1 VQSTWNLLEPSAGE
15 ALRAAHDDGVL
26 VLVKEGVANGRLVV
40 EPPPPVTAVARR
52 LGVGPDAVALAGI
65 LAQPWVDVA
74 LSGAADPDQLRANL
88 AAAGI
93 GFTDDERAALTGVA
107 ETAGD
112 YWAHRATL
120 PWV

>member
-1 VQSTWNLLEPSAGE
+1 MGT
-15 ALRAAHDDGVL
+15 
-26 VLVKEGVANGRLVV
+26 
-40 EPPPPVTAVARR
+40 
-52 LGVGPDAVALAGI
+52 DAVALAGI

-74 LSGAADPDQLRANL
+74 LSGAAGPDQLRSNL

-93 GFTDDERAALTGVA
+93 VFTDDERAALAGIA
-107 ETAGD
+107 ETAAD